1 MERISIVRVR
11 QISNLDRVELF
22 RVARVNRR
30 PFWLGIY
37 TSSGVT
43 VRAPRF
49 KTRREGL
56 AWIAVH

>member
-1 MERISIVRVR
+1 MRAMTIVRVR
-11 QISNLDRVELF
+11 ELTDTDKVELF

>member
-1 MERISIVRVR
+1 MERMSIVRVR

-37 TSSGVT
+37 SRSGET

-49 KTRREGL
+49 TTRREGL
-56 AWIAVH
+56 AWVANA